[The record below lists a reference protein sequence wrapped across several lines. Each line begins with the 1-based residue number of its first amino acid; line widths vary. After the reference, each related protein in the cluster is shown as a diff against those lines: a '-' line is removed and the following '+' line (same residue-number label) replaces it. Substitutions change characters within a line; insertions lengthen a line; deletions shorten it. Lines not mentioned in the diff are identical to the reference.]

1 MAEETTRGDLPT
13 AIPNTGSLFSAP
25 TPDEGAPHK
34 VTSADEAQRRV
45 GTRYR
50 VVALAGAGGMGQ
62 VVEAIDTVLQRRVA
76 IKFLREARPG
86 QGLDQRSRD
95 AVVREA
101 RAMAAL
107 RHPGVCR
114 LIEAS
119 LDVPAGADGAAWRP
133 FLVMEWVQGLE
144 FSRWCRT
151 VGREDR
157 IGMFARVV
165 SAVASMHS
173 AGLLHLDLKPANIIV
188 DASGEAIVVDFGL
201 AQGRVEAATDRIA
214 GGTPGWSAPEQFTP
228 GAKIE
233 PSADVFALGVLLY
246 ELITGRRPFE
256 GASSAE
262 LIAQSREG
270 RPPLP
275 ESIDP
280 DIDPAIQRIC
290 LVALDPDPRRR
301 YSDAALLANDL
312 RRFLDGKPVLARPR
326 QLLEEFAEQ
335 VDSTVQAID
344 RWRKQGMAT
353 EDEARSLA
361 RLLGNLKRPESPW
374 ILESRRLSPSQVSL
388 YLGGWFILLSMTV
401 GAWWSE
407 RAWQTIAPAMAWL
420 IPLATALV
428 VGIVGVALDRRGEWR
443 IAFGFLL
450 TTCVAI
456 PASVWNVMRV
466 NLWLA
471 STREGVGP
479 QLVHNAELGLSND
492 QMLLASGTWL
502 IVALGFRV
510 LLPSAAFAFFGCCA
524 SLLVWGSLWT
534 RWFLPE
540 EATRMDGGGAA
551 GWMILVAA
559 AMIGAGWIRDA
570 RDRLDAHDAAWKA
583 RVSDAGAML
592 AVGLVSL
599 IVAVSMMAWWSPER
613 FWLDLPRMLK
623 DGSRMAEPTVEQRA
637 AAFLI
642 SGVGLLALSMVL
654 SWRTT
659 PLRDRCARALRWI
672 VPSFI
677 LMPLAW
683 LEYENASPGWMTW
696 LAVLASAS
704 LITACASVA
713 QQWRPFLLAGMVY
726 FGEAV
731 VRTFARFD
739 HEWSGLRWPPLVLSA
754 GLAIAGLLLMV
765 SAWRYAGRR
774 FRPSRLLSRSS
785 APRYSTRDAG
795 LGP

>member
-13 AIPNTGSLFSAP
+13 AIPNTGSLFTAP
-25 TPDEGAPHK
+25 TPEEGGQHK

-50 VVALAGAGGMGQ
+50 VVALAGSGGMGQ

-119 LDVPAGADGAAWRP
+119 LDVPAGADVAAWRP

-228 GAKIE
+228 GARIE

-270 RPPLP
+270 RPALP

-312 RRFLDGKPVLARPR
+312 RRFLEGKPVLARPR

-335 VDSTVQAID
+335 VDGTVQAID

-388 YLGGWFILLSMTV
+388 YLGGWLILLSMTV

-407 RAWQTIAPAMAWL
+407 RAWQSIAPAMAW
-420 IPLATALV
+420 IVPLATALV
-428 VGIVGVALDRRGEWR
+428 VCAVGVVLDRRGEWR

-450 TTCVAI
+450 TTCVAV

-471 STREGVGP
+471 STREGIGP
-479 QLVHNAELGLSND
+479 QLVGNPELGLSND

-502 IVALGFRV
+502 LLAVAFRV

-551 GWMILVAA
+551 AWMLLVAA
-559 AMIGAGWIRDA
+559 GLIGAGWIRDA
-570 RDRLDAHDAAWKA
+570 RDRLEAHDAAWKA

-599 IVAVSMMAWWSPER
+599 ILAVAMMAWWSPER
-613 FWLDLPRMLK
+613 FWFDAPRLLGDAK
-623 DGSRMAEPTVEQRA
+623 RVAAPTVEQRA

-642 SGVGLLALSMVL
+642 AGVGLLALSMVL

-683 LEYENASPGWMTW
+683 LEYEDASPGWMTW
-696 LAVLASAS
+696 LVVLASAS
-704 LITACASVA
+704 LVTACASVA
-713 QQWRPFLLAGMVY
+713 QQWRPFLLAGMAY

-731 VRTFARFD
+731 IRTFSRFD
-739 HEWSGLRWPPLVLSA
+739 HEWNGLRWPPLALSA
-754 GLAIAGLLLMV
+754 GLAVVGLLLMV
-765 SAWRYAGRR
+765 GAWRYAGRR
-774 FRPSRLLSRSS
+774 FRPSRLLARSS
-785 APRYSTRDAG
+785 APQYSTRDAG